1 MMKAQKFNQKEN
13 IGIISIVAPVM
24 DEEGN
29 IQTFVHR
36 IDKVFKTIPSFEY
49 EILFVNDASRDNSL
63 KIMLDLRKNNKK
75 VKILDFSRN
84 FGKEAAISAGLDYA
98 AGDAVIV
105 IDVDLQDP
113 PELIAELYKKWVEGF
128 DVVVARRRSRKSD
141 SFFKKKSAE
150 WFYKIFN
157 KISETK
163 LATDVGDYR
172 LFDRKVVEAILRLRE
187 TNRFMKGI
195 FAWVG
200 FDTAYVD
207 YDREARTSGATKFST
222 VKLWNYGLLGITSFS
237 TVPIKFWSY
246 VGTLLSALALI
257 VGIKIAI
264 TKLLFGNTVDG
275 YSSIMVAVTFLGGIQ
290 LIGIGVL
297 GEYLG
302 RMYIETKS
310 RPLYLIKDLHE

>member
-1 MMKAQKFNQKEN
+1 
-13 IGIISIVAPVM
+13 M

-29 IQTFVHR
+29 IETFVHR

-63 KIMLDLRKNNKK
+63 KIMLDLREKNTR
-75 VKILDFSRN
+75 VKILDFSRS
-84 FGKEAAISAGLDYA
+84 FGKEAAVSAGLDYA

-105 IDVDLQDP
+105 IDVDLQEP
-113 PELIAELYKKWVEGF
+113 PELIAELHKKWVEGF

-141 SFFKKKSAE
+141 SFLKKKSAE
-150 WFYKIFN
+150 WFYKVFN
-157 KISETK
+157 RISETK
-163 LATDVGDYR
+163 LVTDVGDYR
-172 LFDRKVVEAILRLRE
+172 LLDRRVVEAILRLRE

-207 YDREARTSGATKFST
+207 YDREARTSGATKFSAI
-222 VKLWNYGLLGITSFS
+222 KLWNYGLLGITSFS

-246 VGTLLSALALI
+246 VGILLSVLALI

-264 TKLLFGNTVDG
+264 AKLLFGNTVDG